1 MAALRY
7 ILLAAAITLTL
18 ALLAHLRLPARA
30 PIPRRTGRRGGLGIA
45 VLTAVYAVAA
55 FWNLGSAHDPQ
66 RFCSFEV
73 GESAVLALERETA
86 IGTVWYYPGLS
97 TGEYTLAYSTDGV
110 TFTPAGTM
118 PQGYADLFKWLQPE
132 MTDAAPATAAYVR
145 ITASA
150 HMELGE
156 LALYDLQGDRIGVRA
171 ITGPA
176 DADALCD
183 EADTV
188 PAASTYYNSTYFDEI
203 YHARTAYEH
212 LRGVYPYEVSHPPLG
227 KEILS
232 LGIVLFGM
240 TPFGWR
246 CMGALF
252 GVAMLPLMWDLLR
265 RMFRDDRVA
274 LCGAALLA
282 CDFMHLTQT
291 RIATIDSF
299 ATLFILLMYLF
310 LYRYFTEG
318 KLRHLAACGITF
330 GIGAATKWT
339 CLYAGA
345 GLGVLWALHWVFSGV
360 RAHRTGDGRRYA
372 RRLLGNIGFCLVF
385 FVLVPGMIYY
395 ASYYPYGAAR
405 GLHGAGMYFT
415 REYAAI
421 VLENQRFMFT
431 YHAGLVATHP
441 YSSRWWQWLLDLRP
455 ILYYLSYGDGT
466 VSTIGAFVNPPAV
479 LGRAAGAAG
488 ARIPRGKARP
498 HGAVSPRR
506 LSGAGAAVGVHLA
519 PDVRISLLR
528 GDALSRARARVRV
541 RPAAPARLSRHR
553 IRLHGSK
560 RRALRAV
567 LSRAHGRDDPA
578 RLRMECAQMAPGLA
592 ILTPGNFRN
601 RGTVYDCDRM

>member
-1 MAALRY
+1 MAALRI
-7 ILLAAAITLTL
+7 ILPAAAIALTL
-18 ALLAHLRLPARA
+18 ALFLQLAWPART
-30 PIPRRTGRRGGLGIA
+30 PIPRRTARRGGIGIA

-55 FWNLGSAHDPQ
+55 FTGLGSARDPQ
-66 RFCSFEV
+66 HFCTLEA
-73 GESAVLALERETA
+73 GESATLALDGVHS
-86 IGTVWYYPGLS
+86 IDTVWYYTGLY
-97 TGEYTLAYSTDGV
+97 TGEYTLAYSDDGI
-110 TFTPAGTM
+110 TYIAAGTM
-118 PQGYADLFKWLQPE
+118 PQGYADLFKWLQPQPA
-132 MTDAAPATAAYVR
+132 DAAPATAAYVR
-145 ITASA
+145 ITAGT
-150 HMELGE
+150 HLELGE
-156 LALYDLQGDRIGVRA
+156 LALLDAQGERIAVRE

-176 DADALCD
+176 SAAALCD
-183 EADTV
+183 EPDTV
-188 PAASTYYNSTYFDEI
+188 PASSTYCNSSYFDEI

-232 LGIVLFGM
+232 LGIALFGM

-282 CDFMHLTQT
+282 FDFMHLTQT

-318 KLRHLAACGITF
+318 KLRHLAACGVTF

-345 GLGVLWALHWVFSGV
+345 GLGVLWALHWVFAGV
-360 RAHRTGDGRRYA
+360 RAHRAGDGRRYA
-372 RRLLGNIGFCLVF
+372 RRLLGNIGFCLVL

-466 VSTIGAFVNPPAV
+466 VSTIGAFVNPLLCWGGLLALPVLAYRAV
-479 LGRAAGAAG
+479 RHDRTVLFLLVGYLAQVLPWVFISRLTFEYHYFAATLFLVLALGYVFDRLRQRGSFGIVYAFTAA
-488 ARIPRGKARP
+488 
-498 HGAVSPRR
+498 
-506 LSGAGAAVGVHLA
+506 SGALFALFYPVLTGVTVSRSYAWNVLKWL
-519 PDVRISLLR
+519 PDW
-528 GDALSRARARVRV
+528 
-541 RPAAPARLSRHR
+541 P
-553 IRLHGSK
+553 
-560 RRALRAV
+560 
-567 LSRAHGRDDPA
+567 
-578 RLRMECAQMAPGLA
+578 
-592 ILTPGNFRN
+592 F
-601 RGTVYDCDRM
+601 

>member
-1 MAALRY
+1 MAALRI
-7 ILLAAAITLTL
+7 ILPAAAIALTL
-18 ALLAHLRLPARA
+18 ALFLQLAWPART
-30 PIPRRTGRRGGLGIA
+30 PIPRRTSRRGGIGIA
-45 VLTAVYAVAA
+45 VLTAVYAIAA
-55 FWNLGSAHDPQ
+55 FTGLGSARDPQ
-66 RFCSFEV
+66 HFCTLEA
-73 GESAVLALERETA
+73 GESATLALDGVHS
-86 IGTVWYYPGLS
+86 IDTVWYYTGLY
-97 TGEYTLAYSTDGV
+97 TGEYTLAYSDDGI
-110 TFTPAGTM
+110 TYTAAGTM
-118 PQGYADLFKWLQPE
+118 PQGYADLFKWLHPQPAD
-132 MTDAAPATAAYVR
+132 TAPATAAYVR
-145 ITASA
+145 VTASA
-150 HMELGE
+150 HLELGE
-156 LALYDLQGDRIGVRA
+156 LALYDPQGKRIAVRE
-171 ITGPA
+171 IMGPA
-176 DADALCD
+176 SAAALCD

-188 PAASTYYNSTYFDEI
+188 PASSTYFNSSYFDEI

-227 KEILS
+227 KELLA
-232 LGIVLFGM
+232 LGIALFGM
-240 TPFGWR
+240 TPLGWR

-274 LCGAALLA
+274 LCGTALLA

-318 KLRHLAACGITF
+318 RLRHLAACGIAF
-330 GIGAATKWT
+330 GVGAATKWT

-345 GLGVLWALHWVFSGV
+345 GLGVLWALHWVFQGV
-360 RAHRTGDGRRYA
+360 QAHRDGDSRRYV
-372 RRLLGNIGFCLVF
+372 RRLVANIGFCLVF

-466 VSTIGAFVNPPAV
+466 VSTIGAFVNPLLCWGGLLALPVLAYRAV
-479 LGRAAGAAG
+479 RHDRTALFILVGYLAQVLPWVFISRLTFEYHYFAATLFLVLALGYVFDRLRQRGSFGIVYVFTAA
-488 ARIPRGKARP
+488 
-498 HGAVSPRR
+498 
-506 LSGAGAAVGVHLA
+506 SGALFALFYPVLTGVTVSRSYAWNVLKWL
-519 PDVRISLLR
+519 PDW
-528 GDALSRARARVRV
+528 
-541 RPAAPARLSRHR
+541 P
-553 IRLHGSK
+553 
-560 RRALRAV
+560 
-567 LSRAHGRDDPA
+567 
-578 RLRMECAQMAPGLA
+578 
-592 ILTPGNFRN
+592 F
-601 RGTVYDCDRM
+601 

>member
-1 MAALRY
+1 MAALRI
-7 ILLAAAITLTL
+7 ILPAAAIALTL
-18 ALLAHLRLPARA
+18 ALFLRLAWPART
-30 PIPRRTGRRGGLGIA
+30 PIPRRTSRRGGIGIA

-55 FWNLGSAHDPQ
+55 FTGLGSARDPQ
-66 RFCSFEV
+66 HFCTLEA
-73 GESAVLALERETA
+73 GESATLALDGVHS
-86 IGTVWYYPGLS
+86 INTVWYYTGLY
-97 TGEYTLAYSTDGV
+97 TGEYTLAYSDDGI
-110 TFTPAGTM
+110 TYTAAGTM
-118 PQGYADLFKWLQPE
+118 PQGYADLFKWLQPQPA
-132 MTDAAPATAAYVR
+132 DAAPATAAYVR
-145 ITASA
+145 VTAGTRL
-150 HMELGE
+150 ELGE
-156 LALYDLQGDRIGVRA
+156 LALLDAQGERIAVREV
-171 ITGPA
+171 TGPA
-176 DADALCD
+176 SAAALCD

-188 PAASTYYNSTYFDEI
+188 PASSTYFNSSYFDEI

-232 LGIVLFGM
+232 LGIAIFGM

-282 CDFMHLTQT
+282 FDFMHLTQT

-318 KLRHLAACGITF
+318 RLRHLAACGIAF
-330 GIGAATKWT
+330 GVGAATKWT

-345 GLGVLWALHWVFSGV
+345 GLGVLWALHWVFQGV
-360 RAHRTGDGRRYA
+360 QAHRDGDGRRYV

-466 VSTIGAFVNPPAV
+466 VSTIGAFVNPLLCWGGLLALPVLAYRAV
-479 LGRAAGAAG
+479 RHDRTALFLLVGYLAQVLPWVFISRLTFEYHYFAATLFLVLALGYVFDRLRQRGSFGIVYAFTAA
-488 ARIPRGKARP
+488 
-498 HGAVSPRR
+498 
-506 LSGAGAAVGVHLA
+506 SGALFALFYPVLTGVTVSRSYAWNVLKWL
-519 PDVRISLLR
+519 PDW
-528 GDALSRARARVRV
+528 
-541 RPAAPARLSRHR
+541 P
-553 IRLHGSK
+553 
-560 RRALRAV
+560 
-567 LSRAHGRDDPA
+567 
-578 RLRMECAQMAPGLA
+578 
-592 ILTPGNFRN
+592 F
-601 RGTVYDCDRM
+601 

>member
-1 MAALRY
+1 MAALRI
-7 ILLAAAITLTL
+7 ILPAAAIALTL
-18 ALLAHLRLPARA
+18 ALFLQLAWPART
-30 PIPRRTGRRGGLGIA
+30 PIPRRTSRRGGIGIA

-55 FWNLGSAHDPQ
+55 FTGLGSARDPQ
-66 RFCSFEV
+66 RFCTLEA
-73 GESAVLALERETA
+73 GESATLALDGVHS
-86 IGTVWYYPGLS
+86 IDTVWYYTGLY
-97 TGEYTLAYSTDGV
+97 TGEYTLAYSDDGI
-110 TFTPAGTM
+110 TYTAAGTM
-118 PQGYADLFKWLQPE
+118 PQGYADLFKWLHPQPAD
-132 MTDAAPATAAYVR
+132 TAPATAAYVR
-145 ITASA
+145 VTASA
-150 HMELGE
+150 HLELGE
-156 LALYDLQGDRIGVRA
+156 LALYDPQGKRIAVRE
-171 ITGPA
+171 IMGPA
-176 DADALCD
+176 SAAALCD

-188 PAASTYYNSTYFDEI
+188 PASSTYFNSSYFDEI

-227 KEILS
+227 KELLA
-232 LGIVLFGM
+232 LGIALFGM
-240 TPFGWR
+240 TPLGWR

-274 LCGAALLA
+274 LCGTALLA

-318 KLRHLAACGITF
+318 RLRHLAACGIAF
-330 GIGAATKWT
+330 GVGAATKWT

-345 GLGVLWALHWVFSGV
+345 GLGVLWALHWVFQGV
-360 RAHRTGDGRRYA
+360 QAHRDGDSRRYV
-372 RRLLGNIGFCLVF
+372 RRLVANIGFCLVF

-466 VSTIGAFVNPPAV
+466 VSTIGAFVNPLLCWGGLLALPV
-479 LGRAAGAAG
+479 LVYHAAKRERTALFILVGYLAQVLPWVFISRLTFEYHYFAATLFL
-488 ARIPRGKARP
+488 
-498 HGAVSPRR
+498 V
-506 LSGAGAAVGVHLA
+506 LA
-519 PDVRISLLR
+519 LGYVFD
-528 GDALSRARARVRV
+528 
-541 RPAAPARLSRHR
+541 
-553 IRLHGSK
+553 
-560 RRALRAV
+560 
-567 LSRAHGRDDPA
+567 
-578 RLRMECAQMAPGLA
+578 RLRQRGSFGIVYVFTAANGALFALFYPV
-592 ILTPGNFRN
+592 LTGVTISRSYAWNVLKWLPDWPF
-601 RGTVYDCDRM
+601 

>member
-1 MAALRY
+1 MAALRI
-7 ILLAAAITLTL
+7 ILPAAAIALTL
-18 ALLAHLRLPARA
+18 ALFLQLAWPART
-30 PIPRRTGRRGGLGIA
+30 PIPRRTSRRGGIGIA

-55 FWNLGSAHDPQ
+55 FTGLGSARDPQ
-66 RFCSFEV
+66 RFCTLEA
-73 GESAVLALERETA
+73 GESATLALDGVHS
-86 IGTVWYYPGLS
+86 IDTVWYYTGLY
-97 TGEYTLAYSTDGV
+97 TGEYTLAYSDDGI
-110 TFTPAGTM
+110 TYTAAGTM
-118 PQGYADLFKWLQPE
+118 PQGYADLFKWLHPQPAD
-132 MTDAAPATAAYVR
+132 TAPATAAYVR
-145 ITASA
+145 VTASA
-150 HMELGE
+150 HLELGE
-156 LALYDLQGDRIGVRA
+156 LALYDPQGKRIAVRE

-176 DADALCD
+176 SAAALCD

-188 PAASTYYNSTYFDEI
+188 PASSTYYNSSYFDEI

-227 KEILS
+227 KVILS
-232 LGIVLFGM
+232 LGIQLFGM

-282 CDFMHLTQT
+282 FDFMHLTQT

-318 KLRHLAACGITF
+318 RLRHLAACGIAF
-330 GIGAATKWT
+330 GVGAATKWT

-360 RAHRTGDGRRYA
+360 QAHRDGDGRRYV
-372 RRLLGNIGFCLVF
+372 RRLVSNIGFCLVF

-441 YSSRWWQWLLDLRP
+441 YASRWWQWLLDLRP

-466 VSTIGAFVNPPAV
+466 VSTIGAFVNPLLCWGGLLALPVLAYRAV
-479 LGRAAGAAG
+479 RHDRTALFLLVGYLAQVLPWVFISRLTFEYHYFAATLFLVLALGYVFDRLRQRGSFGIVYVFTAA
-488 ARIPRGKARP
+488 
-498 HGAVSPRR
+498 
-506 LSGAGAAVGVHLA
+506 SGALFALFYPVLTGVTISRSYAWNVLKWL
-519 PDVRISLLR
+519 PDW
-528 GDALSRARARVRV
+528 
-541 RPAAPARLSRHR
+541 P
-553 IRLHGSK
+553 
-560 RRALRAV
+560 
-567 LSRAHGRDDPA
+567 
-578 RLRMECAQMAPGLA
+578 
-592 ILTPGNFRN
+592 F
-601 RGTVYDCDRM
+601 

>member
-1 MAALRY
+1 MAALR
-7 ILLAAAITLTL
+7 IFLPAAAIALTL
-18 ALLAHLRLPARA
+18 ALFLQLAWPARA
-30 PIPRRTGRRGGLGIA
+30 PIPRRTSRRGGIGIA

-55 FWNLGSAHDPQ
+55 FTGLGSANAPQ
-66 RFCSFEV
+66 HFCTLEA
-73 GESAVLALERETA
+73 GESAVLALDGVHS
-86 IGTVWYYPGLS
+86 IDTVWYYTGLY
-97 TGEYTLAYSTDGV
+97 TGEYTLAYSDDGI
-110 TFTPAGTM
+110 TYTAAGTM
-118 PQGYADLFKWLQPE
+118 PQGYADLFKWLQPQPAD
-132 MTDAAPATAAYVR
+132 TAPATAAYVR
-145 ITASA
+145 VTASA
-150 HMELGE
+150 HLELGE
-156 LALYDLQGDRIGVRA
+156 LALYDPQGERIAVRE

-176 DADALCD
+176 SAAALCD

-188 PAASTYYNSTYFDEI
+188 PASSTYYNSSYFDEI

-227 KEILS
+227 KELLA
-232 LGIVLFGM
+232 LGIRLFGM

-274 LCGAALLA
+274 WCGAALLA
-282 CDFMHLTQT
+282 FDFMHLTQT

-318 KLRHLAACGITF
+318 KLRHLAACGVTF

-345 GLGVLWALHWVFSGV
+345 GLGVLWALHWIFAGV
-360 RAHRTGDGRRYA
+360 QAHRDGDGRRYA

-431 YHAGLVATHP
+431 YHSGLVATHP

-455 ILYYLSYGDGT
+455 ILYYLSYGEGT
-466 VSTIGAFVNPPAV
+466 VSTIGAFVNPLLCWGGLLALPV
-479 LGRAAGAAG
+479 LAYRAWKRDRTALFILVGYLAQVLPWVFISRLTFEYHYFAATLFLVLALGYVFDRLRRRGYLGIVYAFTAAAGVLFALFYPVLTG
-488 ARIPRGKARP
+488 VTIPRDYAWNVLKW
-498 HGAVSPRR
+498 
-506 LSGAGAAVGVHLA
+506 L
-519 PDVRISLLR
+519 PDW
-528 GDALSRARARVRV
+528 
-541 RPAAPARLSRHR
+541 P
-553 IRLHGSK
+553 
-560 RRALRAV
+560 
-567 LSRAHGRDDPA
+567 
-578 RLRMECAQMAPGLA
+578 
-592 ILTPGNFRN
+592 F
-601 RGTVYDCDRM
+601 

>member
-1 MAALRY
+1 MAALRI
-7 ILLAAAITLTL
+7 ILPAAAIALTL
-18 ALLAHLRLPARA
+18 ALFLQLAWPART
-30 PIPRRTGRRGGLGIA
+30 PIPRRTSRRGGIGIA

-55 FWNLGSAHDPQ
+55 FTGLGSARDPQ
-66 RFCSFEV
+66 HFCTLEA
-73 GESAVLALERETA
+73 GESATLALDGVHS
-86 IGTVWYYPGLS
+86 IGTVWYYTGLY
-97 TGEYTLAYSTDGV
+97 TGEYTLAYSDDGI
-110 TFTPAGTM
+110 TYTAAGTM
-118 PQGYADLFKWLQPE
+118 PQGYADLFKWLQPQPAD
-132 MTDAAPATAAYVR
+132 TAPATAAYVR

-150 HMELGE
+150 HLELGE
-156 LALYDLQGDRIGVRA
+156 FALYDPQGERIAVRE

-176 DADALCD
+176 SAAALCD

-188 PAASTYYNSTYFDEI
+188 PASSTYYNSSYFDEI

-227 KEILS
+227 KELLA
-232 LGIVLFGM
+232 LGIRLFGM
-240 TPFGWR
+240 TPLGWR

-274 LCGAALLA
+274 LCGTALLTF
-282 CDFMHLTQT
+282 DFMHLTQT

-299 ATLFILLMYLF
+299 ATLFILLMYLL

-318 KLRHLAACGITF
+318 KLRHLAACGIAF
-330 GIGAATKWT
+330 GVGAATKWT

-345 GLGVLWALHWVFSGV
+345 GLGVLWALHWVLQGV
-360 RAHRTGDGRRYA
+360 QAHRDGDGRRYV

-405 GLHGAGMYFT
+405 GLHGPGMYFT

-441 YSSRWWQWLLDLRP
+441 YASRWWQWLLDLRP

-466 VSTIGAFVNPPAV
+466 VSTIGALVNPLLCWGGLLALPV
-479 LGRAAGAAG
+479 LAYRAWKRDRTALFILVSYLAQVLPWVFISRLTFEYHYFAATLFLVLALG
-488 ARIPRGKARP
+488 YVFDRLRQRGSFGIVYTFTA
-498 HGAVSPRR
+498 A
-506 LSGAGAAVGVHLA
+506 SGALFALFYPVLTGVTVTRSYAWNVLKWL
-519 PDVRISLLR
+519 PDW
-528 GDALSRARARVRV
+528 
-541 RPAAPARLSRHR
+541 P
-553 IRLHGSK
+553 
-560 RRALRAV
+560 
-567 LSRAHGRDDPA
+567 
-578 RLRMECAQMAPGLA
+578 
-592 ILTPGNFRN
+592 F
-601 RGTVYDCDRM
+601 

>member
-1 MAALRY
+1 MNRFEIIQGDITKSDVDAIVNAANCSLLGGGGVDGAIHMAAGTG
-7 ILLAAAITLTL
+7 LLNECRGLNGCCTGEAKITRGY
-18 ALLAHLRLPARA
+18 RLPARHVIHT
-30 PIPRRTGRRGGLGIA
+30 PGPRWRDGQHGEPELLANCYRNSLRLASENDCHTVDFPSISTGVYRFPLDQAAQIA
-45 VLTAVYAVAA
+45 V
-55 FWNLGSAHDPQ
+55 
-66 RFCSFEV
+66 
-73 GESAVLALERETA
+73 RE
-86 IGTVWYYPGLS
+86 
-97 TGEYTLAYSTDGV
+97 
-110 TFTPAGTM
+110 
-118 PQGYADLFKWLQPE
+118 
-132 MTDAAPATAAYVR
+132 
-145 ITASA
+145 
-150 HMELGE
+150 
-156 LALYDLQGDRIGVRA
+156 

-176 DADALCD
+176 SAAALCD

-188 PAASTYYNSTYFDEI
+188 PASSTYFNSSYFDEI

-232 LGIVLFGM
+232 LGIALFGM

-274 LCGAALLA
+274 LCGTALLA
-282 CDFMHLTQT
+282 FDFMHLTQT

-310 LYRYFTEG
+310 LYRYFAEG
-318 KLRHLAACGITF
+318 KLRHLAACGIAF
-330 GIGAATKWT
+330 GVGAATKWT

-345 GLGVLWALHWVFSGV
+345 GLGVLWALHWVFQGV
-360 RAHRTGDGRRYA
+360 QAHRDGDGRRYV
-372 RRLLGNIGFCLVF
+372 RRLISNIGFCLVF

-466 VSTIGAFVNPPAV
+466 VSTIGAFVNPLLCWGGLLALPVLAYRAV
-479 LGRAAGAAG
+479 RHDRTALFLLVGYLAQVLPWVFISRLTFEYHYFAATLFLVLALGYVFDRLRQRGSFGIVYAFTAA
-488 ARIPRGKARP
+488 
-498 HGAVSPRR
+498 
-506 LSGAGAAVGVHLA
+506 SGALFALFYPVLTGVTISRSYAWNVLKWL
-519 PDVRISLLR
+519 PDW
-528 GDALSRARARVRV
+528 
-541 RPAAPARLSRHR
+541 P
-553 IRLHGSK
+553 
-560 RRALRAV
+560 
-567 LSRAHGRDDPA
+567 
-578 RLRMECAQMAPGLA
+578 
-592 ILTPGNFRN
+592 F
-601 RGTVYDCDRM
+601 

>member
-1 MAALRY
+1 MAALRI
-7 ILLAAAITLTL
+7 ILPAAAIALTL
-18 ALLAHLRLPARA
+18 ALFLQLAWPARP
-30 PIPRRTGRRGGLGIA
+30 PIPRRTSRRGGIGIA

-55 FWNLGSAHDPQ
+55 FTGLGSARDPQ
-66 RFCSFEV
+66 RFCTLEA
-73 GESAVLALERETA
+73 GESATLALDGVHS
-86 IGTVWYYPGLS
+86 INTVWYYTGLY
-97 TGEYTLAYSTDGV
+97 TGEYTLAYSDDGI
-110 TFTPAGTM
+110 TYTAAGTM
-118 PQGYADLFKWLQPE
+118 PQGYADLFKWLHPQPAD
-132 MTDAAPATAAYVR
+132 TAPTTAAYVR
-145 ITASA
+145 VTASA
-150 HMELGE
+150 HLELGE
-156 LALYDLQGDRIGVRA
+156 LALLDAQGERIAVRE

-176 DADALCD
+176 SAAALCD

-188 PAASTYYNSTYFDEI
+188 PASSTYFNSSYFDEI

-232 LGIVLFGM
+232 LGIAIFGM

-274 LCGAALLA
+274 LCGTALLA

-318 KLRHLAACGITF
+318 RLRHLAACGVAF
-330 GIGAATKWT
+330 GVGAATKWT

-345 GLGVLWALHWVFSGV
+345 GLGVLWALHWVFQGV
-360 RAHRTGDGRRYA
+360 QAHRDGDGRRYV
-372 RRLLGNIGFCLVF
+372 RRLVSNIGFCLVF

-466 VSTIGAFVNPPAV
+466 VSTIGAFVNPLLCWGGLLALPVLAYRAV
-479 LGRAAGAAG
+479 RHDRTALFILVGYLAQVLPWVFISRLTFEYHYFAATLFLVLALGYVFDRLRQRGYFGIVYAFTAASGALFALFYPVLTG
-488 ARIPRGKARP
+488 VTIPRDYAWNVLKW
-498 HGAVSPRR
+498 
-506 LSGAGAAVGVHLA
+506 L
-519 PDVRISLLR
+519 PDW
-528 GDALSRARARVRV
+528 
-541 RPAAPARLSRHR
+541 P
-553 IRLHGSK
+553 
-560 RRALRAV
+560 
-567 LSRAHGRDDPA
+567 
-578 RLRMECAQMAPGLA
+578 
-592 ILTPGNFRN
+592 F
-601 RGTVYDCDRM
+601 

>member
-1 MAALRY
+1 MAALRI
-7 ILLAAAITLTL
+7 ILPAAAIALTL
-18 ALLAHLRLPARA
+18 ALFLQLAWPARA
-30 PIPRRTGRRGGLGIA
+30 PIPRRTSRRGGIGIA

-55 FWNLGSAHDPQ
+55 FTGLGSARDPQ
-66 RFCSFEV
+66 HFCTLEA
-73 GESAVLALERETA
+73 GESATLALDGVHS
-86 IGTVWYYPGLS
+86 INTVWYYTGLY
-97 TGEYTLAYSTDGV
+97 TGEYTLAYSDDGI
-110 TFTPAGTM
+110 TYTAAGTM
-118 PQGYADLFKWLQPE
+118 PQGYADLFKWLQPQPAD
-132 MTDAAPATAAYVR
+132 TAPATAAYVR
-145 ITASA
+145 VTAST
-150 HMELGE
+150 HLELGE
-156 LALYDLQGDRIGVRA
+156 LTLLDAQGERIAVRE

-176 DADALCD
+176 SAAALCD

-188 PAASTYYNSTYFDEI
+188 PASSTYYNSSYFDEI

-227 KEILS
+227 KVILS
-232 LGIVLFGM
+232 HGIRLFGM

-274 LCGAALLA
+274 LCGTALLA

-318 KLRHLAACGITF
+318 KLRHLAACGVTF

-360 RAHRTGDGRRYA
+360 RAHRAGDGRRYA

-466 VSTIGAFVNPPAV
+466 VSTIGAFVNPLLCWGGLLALPV
-479 LGRAAGAAG
+479 LAYRAWKRDRTALFILVGYLAQVLPWVFISRLTFEYHYFAATLFLVLALG
-488 ARIPRGKARP
+488 YVFDRLRQRGSFGIVYAFT
-498 HGAVSPRR
+498 AA
-506 LSGAGAAVGVHLA
+506 SGALFALFYPVLTGVTVSRSYAWNVLKWL
-519 PDVRISLLR
+519 PDW
-528 GDALSRARARVRV
+528 
-541 RPAAPARLSRHR
+541 P
-553 IRLHGSK
+553 
-560 RRALRAV
+560 
-567 LSRAHGRDDPA
+567 
-578 RLRMECAQMAPGLA
+578 
-592 ILTPGNFRN
+592 F
-601 RGTVYDCDRM
+601 

>member
-1 MAALRY
+1 MAALRI
-7 ILLAAAITLTL
+7 ILPAAAIALTL
-18 ALLAHLRLPARA
+18 ALFLQLAWPARGA
-30 PIPRRTGRRGGLGIA
+30 IARRTARRGGIGIA
-45 VLTAVYAVAA
+45 VLTAVYAVVA
-55 FWNLGSAHDPQ
+55 FTGLGSANAPQ
-66 RFCSFEV
+66 RFCTLEA
-73 GESAVLALERETA
+73 GESATLALDGVHS
-86 IGTVWYYPGLS
+86 IDTVWYYTGLY
-97 TGEYTLAYSTDGV
+97 TGEYTLAYSDDGI
-110 TFTPAGTM
+110 TYTAAGTM
-118 PQGYADLFKWLQPE
+118 PQGYADLFKWLQPQPAD
-132 MTDAAPATAAYVR
+132 TAPATAAYVR
-145 ITASA
+145 VTANA
-150 HMELGE
+150 HLELGE
-156 LALYDLQGDRIGVRA
+156 FALYDAQGERIAVRE

-176 DADALCD
+176 TAAALCD

-188 PAASTYYNSTYFDEI
+188 PASSTYYNSSYFDEI

-227 KEILS
+227 KMILS
-232 LGIVLFGM
+232 LGIRLFGM
-240 TPFGWR
+240 TPLGWR

-282 CDFMHLTQT
+282 FDFMHLTQT

-310 LYRYFTEG
+310 LYRYFTQG
-318 KLRHLAACGITF
+318 RLRHLAACGVTF

-345 GLGVLWALHWVFSGV
+345 GLGVLWALHWVFQGV
-360 RAHRTGDGRRYA
+360 QAHRDGDGRRYV

-405 GLHGAGMYFT
+405 GLHGPGMYFT

-441 YSSRWWQWLLDLRP
+441 YASRWWQWLLDLRP

-466 VSTIGAFVNPPAV
+466 VSTIGAFVNPLLCWGGLLALPVLAYRAV
-479 LGRAAGAAG
+479 KGERTALFILVGYLAQVLPWVFISRLTFEYHYFAATLFLVLALGYVFDRLRQRGYFGIVYAFTAA
-488 ARIPRGKARP
+488 
-498 HGAVSPRR
+498 
-506 LSGAGAAVGVHLA
+506 SGALLALFYPVLTGVTVTRSYAWNVLKWL
-519 PDVRISLLR
+519 PDW
-528 GDALSRARARVRV
+528 
-541 RPAAPARLSRHR
+541 P
-553 IRLHGSK
+553 
-560 RRALRAV
+560 
-567 LSRAHGRDDPA
+567 
-578 RLRMECAQMAPGLA
+578 
-592 ILTPGNFRN
+592 F
-601 RGTVYDCDRM
+601 

>member
-1 MAALRY
+1 MAALRI
-7 ILLAAAITLTL
+7 ILPAAAIALTL
-18 ALLAHLRLPARA
+18 ALFLQLAWPART
-30 PIPRRTGRRGGLGIA
+30 PIPRRTSRRGGIGIA

-55 FWNLGSAHDPQ
+55 FTGLGSARDPQ
-66 RFCSFEV
+66 RFCTLEA
-73 GESAVLALERETA
+73 GESATLALDGVHS
-86 IGTVWYYPGLS
+86 IDTVWYYTGLY
-97 TGEYTLAYSTDGV
+97 TGEYTLAYSDDGI
-110 TFTPAGTM
+110 TYTPAGTM
-118 PQGYADLFKWLQPE
+118 PQGYADLFKWLQPQLAD
-132 MTDAAPATAAYVR
+132 TAPATAAYVR
-145 ITASA
+145 VTAGT
-150 HMELGE
+150 HLELGE
-156 LALYDLQGDRIGVRA
+156 FALLDAQGERIAVRE

-176 DADALCD
+176 SAAALCD

-188 PAASTYYNSTYFDEI
+188 PASSTYCNSSYFDEI

-227 KEILS
+227 KVILS
-232 LGIVLFGM
+232 LGIALFGM

-282 CDFMHLTQT
+282 FDFMHLTQT

-318 KLRHLAACGITF
+318 RLRHLAACGVTF

-345 GLGVLWALHWVFSGV
+345 GLGVLWALHWVFQGV
-360 RAHRTGDGRRYA
+360 QAHRDGDGRRYV
-372 RRLLGNIGFCLVF
+372 RRLISNIGFCLVF

-466 VSTIGAFVNPPAV
+466 VSTIGAFVNPLLCWGGLLALPVLVYHAV
-479 LGRAAGAAG
+479 RRDRTALFILVGYLAQVLPWVFISRLTFEYHYFAATLFLVLALGYVFDRLRQRGYFGIVYAFTAA
-488 ARIPRGKARP
+488 
-498 HGAVSPRR
+498 
-506 LSGAGAAVGVHLA
+506 SGALFALFYPVLTGVTVSRSYAWNVLKWL
-519 PDVRISLLR
+519 PDW
-528 GDALSRARARVRV
+528 
-541 RPAAPARLSRHR
+541 P
-553 IRLHGSK
+553 
-560 RRALRAV
+560 
-567 LSRAHGRDDPA
+567 
-578 RLRMECAQMAPGLA
+578 
-592 ILTPGNFRN
+592 F
-601 RGTVYDCDRM
+601 

>member
-1 MAALRY
+1 MAALRI
-7 ILLAAAITLTL
+7 ILPAAAIALTL
-18 ALLAHLRLPARA
+18 ALFLRLAWPART
-30 PIPRRTGRRGGLGIA
+30 PIPRRTSRRGGIGIA

-55 FWNLGSAHDPQ
+55 FTGLGSARDPQ
-66 RFCSFEV
+66 HFCTLEA
-73 GESAVLALERETA
+73 GESATLALDGVHS
-86 IGTVWYYPGLS
+86 INTVWYYTGLY
-97 TGEYTLAYSTDGV
+97 TGEYTLAYSDDGI
-110 TFTPAGTM
+110 TYTAAGTM
-118 PQGYADLFKWLQPE
+118 PQGYADLFKWLQPQPA
-132 MTDAAPATAAYVR
+132 DAAPATAAYVR
-145 ITASA
+145 VTAGTRL
-150 HMELGE
+150 ELGE
-156 LALYDLQGDRIGVRA
+156 LAPLDAQGERIAVREV
-171 ITGPA
+171 TGPA
-176 DADALCD
+176 SAAALCD

-188 PAASTYYNSTYFDEI
+188 PASSTYFNSSYFDEI

-232 LGIVLFGM
+232 LGIAIFGM

-274 LCGAALLA
+274 LCGTALLA

-318 KLRHLAACGITF
+318 KLRHLAACGIAF
-330 GIGAATKWT
+330 GVGAATKWT

-345 GLGVLWALHWVFSGV
+345 GLGVLWALHWVFQGV
-360 RAHRTGDGRRYA
+360 QAHRDGDGRRYV
-372 RRLLGNIGFCLVF
+372 RRLVSNIGFCLVF

-441 YSSRWWQWLLDLRP
+441 YASRWWQWLLDLRP

-466 VSTIGAFVNPPAV
+466 VSTIGAFVNPLLCWGGLLALPVLAYRAV
-479 LGRAAGAAG
+479 RHDRTALFLLVGYLAQVLPWVFISRLTFEYHYFAATLFLVLALGYVFDRLRQRGYFGIVYVFTAA
-488 ARIPRGKARP
+488 
-498 HGAVSPRR
+498 
-506 LSGAGAAVGVHLA
+506 SGALFALFYPVLTGVTVSRSYAWNVLKWL
-519 PDVRISLLR
+519 PDW
-528 GDALSRARARVRV
+528 
-541 RPAAPARLSRHR
+541 P
-553 IRLHGSK
+553 
-560 RRALRAV
+560 
-567 LSRAHGRDDPA
+567 
-578 RLRMECAQMAPGLA
+578 
-592 ILTPGNFRN
+592 F
-601 RGTVYDCDRM
+601 

>member
-1 MAALRY
+1 MAALQI
-7 ILLAAAITLTL
+7 ILPAAAIALTL
-18 ALLAHLRLPARA
+18 ALFLQLAWPART
-30 PIPRRTGRRGGLGIA
+30 PIPRRTSRRGGIGIA

-55 FWNLGSAHDPQ
+55 FTGLGSARDPQ
-66 RFCSFEV
+66 RFCTLEA
-73 GESAVLALERETA
+73 GESATLALDGVHS
-86 IGTVWYYPGLS
+86 IDTVWYYTGLY
-97 TGEYTLAYSTDGV
+97 TGEYTLAYSDDGI
-110 TFTPAGTM
+110 TYTAAGTM
-118 PQGYADLFKWLQPE
+118 PQGYADLFKWLQPQPA
-132 MTDAAPATAAYVR
+132 DAAPATASYVR
-145 ITASA
+145 ITANA
-150 HMELGE
+150 HLELGE
-156 LALYDLQGDRIGVRA
+156 FALYDAQGERIAVRE

-176 DADALCD
+176 TAAALCD

-188 PAASTYYNSTYFDEI
+188 PTSSTYYNSSYFDEI

-227 KEILS
+227 KELLS
-232 LGIVLFGM
+232 LGIRLFGM

-274 LCGAALLA
+274 LCGATLLA

-318 KLRHLAACGITF
+318 KLRHLAACGVTF

-345 GLGVLWALHWVFSGV
+345 GLGVLWVLHWVFQGV
-360 RAHRTGDGRRYA
+360 QAHRAGDGRRYV

-431 YHAGLVATHP
+431 YHSGLVATHP

-466 VSTIGAFVNPPAV
+466 VSTIGAFVNPLLCWGGLLALPV
-479 LGRAAGAAG
+479 LAYRAAKRDRTALFLLVGYLAQVLPWVFISRLTFEYHYFAATLFLVLALG
-488 ARIPRGKARP
+488 YVFDRLRQRGSFGIVYAFT
-498 HGAVSPRR
+498 AA
-506 LSGAGAAVGVHLA
+506 SGALFALFYPVLTGVTISRSYAWNVLKWL
-519 PDVRISLLR
+519 PDW
-528 GDALSRARARVRV
+528 
-541 RPAAPARLSRHR
+541 P
-553 IRLHGSK
+553 
-560 RRALRAV
+560 
-567 LSRAHGRDDPA
+567 
-578 RLRMECAQMAPGLA
+578 
-592 ILTPGNFRN
+592 F
-601 RGTVYDCDRM
+601 

>member
-1 MAALRY
+1 MAALRI
-7 ILLAAAITLTL
+7 ILPAAAIALTL
-18 ALLAHLRLPARA
+18 ALFLQLAWPARA
-30 PIPRRTGRRGGLGIA
+30 PIPRRTSRRGGIGIA

-55 FWNLGSAHDPQ
+55 FTGLGSANAPQ
-66 RFCSFEV
+66 HFCTLEA
-73 GESAVLALERETA
+73 GESATLALDGA
-86 IGTVWYYPGLS
+86 HGIDTVWYYTGLY
-97 TGEYTLAYSTDGV
+97 TGEYTLAYSDDGI
-110 TFTPAGTM
+110 TYTAAGTM
-118 PQGYADLFKWLQPE
+118 PQGYADLFKWLQPQPA
-132 MTDAAPATAAYVR
+132 DSAPATAAYVR
-145 ITASA
+145 VTASA
-150 HMELGE
+150 HLELGE
-156 LALYDLQGDRIGVRA
+156 LALLDAQGERIAVRE

-176 DADALCD
+176 TAAALCD

-188 PAASTYYNSTYFDEI
+188 PTSSTYYNSSYFDEI

-227 KEILS
+227 KELLS
-232 LGIVLFGM
+232 LGIRLFGM

-274 LCGAALLA
+274 LCGATLLA

-318 KLRHLAACGITF
+318 KLRHLAACGVTF

-345 GLGVLWALHWVFSGV
+345 GLGVLWVLHWVFQGV
-360 RAHRTGDGRRYA
+360 QAHRAGDGRRYV

-441 YSSRWWQWLLDLRP
+441 YASRWWQWLLDLRP

-466 VSTIGAFVNPPAV
+466 VSTIGAFVNPLLCWGGLLALPVLAYRAV
-479 LGRAAGAAG
+479 RHDRTALFLLVGYLAQVLPWVFISRLTFEYHYFAATLFLVLALGYVFDRLRQRGSFGIVYAFTAA
-488 ARIPRGKARP
+488 
-498 HGAVSPRR
+498 
-506 LSGAGAAVGVHLA
+506 SGALFALFYPVLTGVTVTRSYTWNVLKWL
-519 PDVRISLLR
+519 PDW
-528 GDALSRARARVRV
+528 
-541 RPAAPARLSRHR
+541 P
-553 IRLHGSK
+553 
-560 RRALRAV
+560 
-567 LSRAHGRDDPA
+567 
-578 RLRMECAQMAPGLA
+578 
-592 ILTPGNFRN
+592 F
-601 RGTVYDCDRM
+601 

>member
-1 MAALRY
+1 MAALRI
-7 ILLAAAITLTL
+7 ILPAAAIALTL
-18 ALLAHLRLPARA
+18 ALFLQLAWPARA
-30 PIPRRTGRRGGLGIA
+30 PIPRRTSRRGGIGIA

-55 FWNLGSAHDPQ
+55 FTGLGSARDPQ
-66 RFCSFEV
+66 HFCTLEA
-73 GESAVLALERETA
+73 GESATLALDGVHS
-86 IGTVWYYPGLS
+86 INTVWYYTGLY
-97 TGEYTLAYSTDGV
+97 TGEYTLAYSDDGI
-110 TFTPAGTM
+110 TYTAAGTM
-118 PQGYADLFKWLQPE
+118 PQGYADLFKWLQPQPAD
-132 MTDAAPATAAYVR
+132 TAPATAAYVR
-145 ITASA
+145 VTAST
-150 HMELGE
+150 HLELGE
-156 LALYDLQGDRIGVRA
+156 LTLLDAQGERIAVRE

-176 DADALCD
+176 SAAALCD

-188 PAASTYYNSTYFDEI
+188 PASSTYYNSSYFDEI

-227 KEILS
+227 KVILS
-232 LGIVLFGM
+232 HGIRLFGM

-274 LCGAALLA
+274 LCGTALLA

-318 KLRHLAACGITF
+318 KLRHLAACGVTF

-345 GLGVLWALHWVFSGV
+345 GLGVLWALHWVFQGV
-360 RAHRTGDGRRYA
+360 QAHRDGDGRRYL

-431 YHAGLVATHP
+431 YHSGLVATHP

-466 VSTIGAFVNPPAV
+466 VSTIGAFVNPLLCWGGLLALPV
-479 LGRAAGAAG
+479 LAYRAWKRDRTALFILVGYLAQVLPWVFISRLTFEYHYFAATLFLVLALG
-488 ARIPRGKARP
+488 YVFDRLRQRGSFGIVYAFT
-498 HGAVSPRR
+498 AA
-506 LSGAGAAVGVHLA
+506 SGALFALFYPVLTGVTVSRSYAWNVLKWL
-519 PDVRISLLR
+519 PDW
-528 GDALSRARARVRV
+528 
-541 RPAAPARLSRHR
+541 P
-553 IRLHGSK
+553 
-560 RRALRAV
+560 
-567 LSRAHGRDDPA
+567 
-578 RLRMECAQMAPGLA
+578 
-592 ILTPGNFRN
+592 F
-601 RGTVYDCDRM
+601 

>member
-1 MAALRY
+1 MAALRI
-7 ILLAAAITLTL
+7 ILPAAAIALTL
-18 ALLAHLRLPARA
+18 ALFLQLAWPART
-30 PIPRRTGRRGGLGIA
+30 PIPRRTSRRGGIGIA

-55 FWNLGSAHDPQ
+55 FTGLGSARDPQ
-66 RFCSFEV
+66 HFCTLEA
-73 GESAVLALERETA
+73 GESVTLALDGVHS
-86 IGTVWYYPGLS
+86 IDTVWYYTGLY
-97 TGEYTLAYSTDGV
+97 TGEYTLAYSDDGI
-110 TFTPAGTM
+110 TYTAAGTM
-118 PQGYADLFKWLQPE
+118 PQGYADLFKWLQPQPAD
-132 MTDAAPATAAYVR
+132 TAPASAAYVR
-145 ITASA
+145 VTAGTRL
-150 HMELGE
+150 ELGE
-156 LALYDLQGDRIGVRA
+156 LALLDAQGERIAVRE

-176 DADALCD
+176 SAAALCD

-188 PAASTYYNSTYFDEI
+188 PAASTYYNSSYFDEI

-232 LGIVLFGM
+232 LGIALFGM

-318 KLRHLAACGITF
+318 KLRHLAACGVTF

-360 RAHRTGDGRRYA
+360 QAHRDGDGRRYA
-372 RRLLGNIGFCLVF
+372 RRLISNIGFCLVF

-466 VSTIGAFVNPPAV
+466 VSTIGAFVNPLLCWGGLLALPV
-479 LGRAAGAAG
+479 LVYHAAKRERTALFILVGYLAQVLPWVFISRLTFEYHYFAATLFLVLALG
-488 ARIPRGKARP
+488 YVFDRLRQRGYFGIVYAFI
-498 HGAVSPRR
+498 AA
-506 LSGAGAAVGVHLA
+506 SGALFALFYPVLTGVTVSRSYAWNVLKWL
-519 PDVRISLLR
+519 PDW
-528 GDALSRARARVRV
+528 
-541 RPAAPARLSRHR
+541 P
-553 IRLHGSK
+553 
-560 RRALRAV
+560 
-567 LSRAHGRDDPA
+567 
-578 RLRMECAQMAPGLA
+578 
-592 ILTPGNFRN
+592 F
-601 RGTVYDCDRM
+601 

>member
-1 MAALRY
+1 MAALRI
-7 ILLAAAITLTL
+7 ILPAAAIALTL
-18 ALLAHLRLPARA
+18 ALFLQLAWPARA
-30 PIPRRTGRRGGLGIA
+30 PIPRRTSRRGGIGIA

-55 FWNLGSAHDPQ
+55 FTGLGSANAPQ
-66 RFCSFEV
+66 HFCTLEA
-73 GESAVLALERETA
+73 GESAVLALDGA
-86 IGTVWYYPGLS
+86 HGIDTVWYYTGLY
-97 TGEYTLAYSTDGV
+97 TGEYTLAYSDDGI
-110 TFTPAGTM
+110 TYTAAGTM
-118 PQGYADLFKWLQPE
+118 PQGYADLFKWLQPQPAD
-132 MTDAAPATAAYVR
+132 TAPASAAYVR
-145 ITASA
+145 VTASA
-150 HMELGE
+150 HLELGE
-156 LALYDLQGDRIGVRA
+156 LALLDAQGERIAVRE

-176 DADALCD
+176 SAAAICD

-188 PAASTYYNSTYFDEI
+188 PASSTYFNSSYFDEI

-232 LGIVLFGM
+232 LGIAIFGM

-318 KLRHLAACGITF
+318 KLRHLAACGVTF

-345 GLGVLWALHWVFSGV
+345 GLGVLWVLHWVLQGV
-360 RAHRTGDGRRYA
+360 QAHRDGDGRRYV
-372 RRLLGNIGFCLVF
+372 RRLISNIGFCLVF

-441 YSSRWWQWLLDLRP
+441 YASRWWQWLLDLRP

-466 VSTIGAFVNPPAV
+466 VSTIGAFVNPLLCWGGLLALPV
-479 LGRAAGAAG
+479 LAYRAWKRDRTALFVLVGYLAQVLPWVFISRLTFEYHYFAATLFLVLALG
-488 ARIPRGKARP
+488 YVFDRLRQRGSFGIVYAFT
-498 HGAVSPRR
+498 AA
-506 LSGAGAAVGVHLA
+506 SGALFALFYPVLTGVTISRSYAWNVLKWL
-519 PDVRISLLR
+519 PDW
-528 GDALSRARARVRV
+528 
-541 RPAAPARLSRHR
+541 P
-553 IRLHGSK
+553 
-560 RRALRAV
+560 
-567 LSRAHGRDDPA
+567 
-578 RLRMECAQMAPGLA
+578 
-592 ILTPGNFRN
+592 F
-601 RGTVYDCDRM
+601 

>member
-1 MAALRY
+1 
-7 ILLAAAITLTL
+7 
-18 ALLAHLRLPARA
+18 
-30 PIPRRTGRRGGLGIA
+30 
-45 VLTAVYAVAA
+45 
-55 FWNLGSAHDPQ
+55 
-66 RFCSFEV
+66 
-73 GESAVLALERETA
+73 
-86 IGTVWYYPGLS
+86 
-97 TGEYTLAYSTDGV
+97 
-110 TFTPAGTM
+110 M
-118 PQGYADLFKWLQPE
+118 PQGYADLFKWLQPQLAD
-132 MTDAAPATAAYVR
+132 TAPATAAYVR
-145 ITASA
+145 VTAGT
-150 HMELGE
+150 HLELGE
-156 LALYDLQGDRIGVRA
+156 FALLDAQGERIAVRE

-176 DADALCD
+176 SAAALCD

-188 PAASTYYNSTYFDEI
+188 PASSTYCNSSYFDEI

-227 KEILS
+227 KVILS
-232 LGIVLFGM
+232 LGIALFGM

-282 CDFMHLTQT
+282 FDFMHLTQT

-318 KLRHLAACGITF
+318 RLRHLAACGVTF

-345 GLGVLWALHWVFSGV
+345 GLGVLWALHWVFQGV
-360 RAHRTGDGRRYA
+360 QAHRDSDGRRYV
-372 RRLLGNIGFCLVF
+372 RRLISNIGFCLVF

-466 VSTIGAFVNPPAV
+466 VSTIGAFVNPLLCWGGLLALPV
-479 LGRAAGAAG
+479 LAY
-488 ARIPRGKARP
+488 
-498 HGAVSPRR
+498 
-506 LSGAGAAVGVHLA
+506 
-519 PDVRISLLR
+519 
-528 GDALSRARARVRV
+528 
-541 RPAAPARLSRHR
+541 
-553 IRLHGSK
+553 
-560 RRALRAV
+560 RAV
-567 LSRAHGRDDPA
+567 RHDRTALFILVGYLAQVLPWVFISRLTFEYHYFAATLFLVLALGYVFD
-578 RLRMECAQMAPGLA
+578 RLRRRGYLGIVYAFTAANGVLFALFYPV
-592 ILTPGNFRN
+592 LTGV
-601 RGTVYDCDRM
+601 TVSRSYAWNVLKWLPDWPF

>member
-1 MAALRY
+1 MAALRI
-7 ILLAAAITLTL
+7 ILPAAAIALTL
-18 ALLAHLRLPARA
+18 ALFLQLAWPART
-30 PIPRRTGRRGGLGIA
+30 PIPQRTSRRGGIGIA

-55 FWNLGSAHDPQ
+55 FTGLGSERDPQ
-66 RFCSFEV
+66 RFCTLEA
-73 GESAVLALERETA
+73 GESATLALDGVHS
-86 IGTVWYYPGLS
+86 IDTVWYYTGLY
-97 TGEYTLAYSTDGV
+97 TGEYTLAYSDDGI
-110 TFTPAGTM
+110 TYTAAGTM
-118 PQGYADLFKWLQPE
+118 PQGYADLFKWLHPQPAD
-132 MTDAAPATAAYVR
+132 TAPATAAYVR
-145 ITASA
+145 VTASA
-150 HMELGE
+150 HLELGE
-156 LALYDLQGDRIGVRA
+156 LALYDPQGKRIAVRE
-171 ITGPA
+171 IMGPA
-176 DADALCD
+176 SAAALCD

-188 PAASTYYNSTYFDEI
+188 PASSTYFNSSYFDEI

-227 KEILS
+227 KELLA
-232 LGIVLFGM
+232 LGIALFGM
-240 TPFGWR
+240 TPLGWR

-274 LCGAALLA
+274 LCGTALLA

-318 KLRHLAACGITF
+318 RLRHLAACGVAF
-330 GIGAATKWT
+330 GVGAATKWT

-345 GLGVLWALHWVFSGV
+345 GLGVLWALHWVFQGV
-360 RAHRTGDGRRYA
+360 QAHRDGDSRRYV
-372 RRLLGNIGFCLVF
+372 RRLVANIGFCLVF

-466 VSTIGAFVNPPAV
+466 VSTIGAFVNPLLCWGGLLALPVLAYRAV
-479 LGRAAGAAG
+479 RHDRTALFLLVGYLAQVLPWVFISRLTFEYHYFAATLFLVLALGYVFDRLRQRGYFGIVYAFTAA
-488 ARIPRGKARP
+488 
-498 HGAVSPRR
+498 
-506 LSGAGAAVGVHLA
+506 SGALFALFYPVLTGVTVSRSYAWNVLKWL
-519 PDVRISLLR
+519 PDW
-528 GDALSRARARVRV
+528 
-541 RPAAPARLSRHR
+541 P
-553 IRLHGSK
+553 
-560 RRALRAV
+560 
-567 LSRAHGRDDPA
+567 
-578 RLRMECAQMAPGLA
+578 
-592 ILTPGNFRN
+592 F
-601 RGTVYDCDRM
+601 

>member
-1 MAALRY
+1 MAALRI
-7 ILLAAAITLTL
+7 ILPAAAIALTL
-18 ALLAHLRLPARA
+18 ALFLRLAWPART
-30 PIPRRTGRRGGLGIA
+30 PIPRRTSRRGGIGIA

-55 FWNLGSAHDPQ
+55 FTGLGSARDPQ
-66 RFCSFEV
+66 RFCTLEA
-73 GESAVLALERETA
+73 GESATLALDGVHS
-86 IGTVWYYPGLS
+86 IGTVWYYTGLY
-97 TGEYTLAYSTDGV
+97 TGEYTLTYSDDGI
-110 TFTPAGTM
+110 TYTAAGTM
-118 PQGYADLFKWLQPE
+118 PQGYADLFKWLQPQPA
-132 MTDAAPATAAYVR
+132 DAAPASAAYVR
-145 ITASA
+145 VTAGT
-150 HMELGE
+150 HLELGE
-156 LALYDLQGDRIGVRA
+156 LALLDAQGERIAVRE

-176 DADALCD
+176 SAAALCD

-188 PAASTYYNSTYFDEI
+188 PASSTYYNSSYFDEI

-227 KEILS
+227 KVILS
-232 LGIVLFGM
+232 LGIRLFGM
-240 TPFGWR
+240 TPLGWR

-274 LCGAALLA
+274 LCGTALLA

-318 KLRHLAACGITF
+318 RLRHLAACGVAF
-330 GIGAATKWT
+330 GVGAATKWT

-345 GLGVLWALHWVFSGV
+345 GLGVLWALHWVFQGV
-360 RAHRTGDGRRYA
+360 QAHRDGDGRRYV
-372 RRLLGNIGFCLVF
+372 RRLILNIGFCLVF

-466 VSTIGAFVNPPAV
+466 VSTIGAFVNPLLCWGGLLALPVLAYRAV
-479 LGRAAGAAG
+479 RHDRTALFLLVGYLAQVLPWVFISRLTFEYHYFAATLFLVLALGYVFDRLRQRGYFGIVYAFTAA
-488 ARIPRGKARP
+488 
-498 HGAVSPRR
+498 
-506 LSGAGAAVGVHLA
+506 SGALFALFYPVLTGVTVSRSYAWNVLKWL
-519 PDVRISLLR
+519 PDW
-528 GDALSRARARVRV
+528 
-541 RPAAPARLSRHR
+541 P
-553 IRLHGSK
+553 
-560 RRALRAV
+560 
-567 LSRAHGRDDPA
+567 
-578 RLRMECAQMAPGLA
+578 
-592 ILTPGNFRN
+592 F
-601 RGTVYDCDRM
+601 

>member
-1 MAALRY
+1 MAALRI
-7 ILLAAAITLTL
+7 ILPAAAIALTL
-18 ALLAHLRLPARA
+18 ALFLRLAWPART
-30 PIPRRTGRRGGLGIA
+30 PIPRRTSRRGGIGIA

-55 FWNLGSAHDPQ
+55 FTGLGSARDPQ
-66 RFCSFEV
+66 HFCTLEA
-73 GESAVLALERETA
+73 GESATLALDGVHS
-86 IGTVWYYPGLS
+86 INTVWYYTGLY
-97 TGEYTLAYSTDGV
+97 TGEYTLAYSDDGI
-110 TFTPAGTM
+110 TYTAAGTM
-118 PQGYADLFKWLQPE
+118 PQGYADLFKWLQPQPA
-132 MTDAAPATAAYVR
+132 DAAPATAAYVR
-145 ITASA
+145 VTAGTRL
-150 HMELGE
+150 ELGE
-156 LALYDLQGDRIGVRA
+156 LALLDAQGERIAVREV
-171 ITGPA
+171 TGPA
-176 DADALCD
+176 SAAALCD

-188 PAASTYYNSTYFDEI
+188 PASSTYFNSSYFDEI

-232 LGIVLFGM
+232 LGIAIFGM

-274 LCGAALLA
+274 LCGTALLA

-318 KLRHLAACGITF
+318 KLRHLAASGIAF
-330 GIGAATKWT
+330 GVGAATKWT

-345 GLGVLWALHWVFSGV
+345 GLGVLWALHWVFQGV
-360 RAHRTGDGRRYA
+360 QAHRDGDGRRYV
-372 RRLLGNIGFCLVF
+372 RRLVSNIGFCLVF

-441 YSSRWWQWLLDLRP
+441 YASRWWQWLLDLRP

-466 VSTIGAFVNPPAV
+466 VSTIGAFVNPLLCWGGLLALPVLAYRAV
-479 LGRAAGAAG
+479 RHDRTALFLLVGYLAQVLPWVFISRLTFEYHYFAATLFLVLALGYVFDRLRQRGYFGIVYVFTAA
-488 ARIPRGKARP
+488 
-498 HGAVSPRR
+498 
-506 LSGAGAAVGVHLA
+506 SGALFALFYPVLTGVTVSRSYAWNVLKWL
-519 PDVRISLLR
+519 PDW
-528 GDALSRARARVRV
+528 
-541 RPAAPARLSRHR
+541 P
-553 IRLHGSK
+553 
-560 RRALRAV
+560 
-567 LSRAHGRDDPA
+567 
-578 RLRMECAQMAPGLA
+578 
-592 ILTPGNFRN
+592 F
-601 RGTVYDCDRM
+601 

>member
-1 MAALRY
+1 MATLRI
-7 ILLAAAITLTL
+7 ILPAAAIALTL
-18 ALLAHLRLPARA
+18 ALFLQLAWPART
-30 PIPRRTGRRGGLGIA
+30 PIPRRTSRRSGIGIA

-55 FWNLGSAHDPQ
+55 FTGLGSARDPQ
-66 RFCSFEV
+66 RFCTLET
-73 GESAVLALERETA
+73 GESATLALDGVHS
-86 IGTVWYYPGLS
+86 IDTVWYYTGLY
-97 TGEYTLAYSTDGV
+97 TGEYTLAYSDDGI
-110 TFTPAGTM
+110 TYTAAGTM
-118 PQGYADLFKWLQPE
+118 PQGYADLFKWLQPQPA
-132 MTDAAPATAAYVR
+132 DAAPASAAYVR

-150 HMELGE
+150 HLELGE
-156 LALYDLQGDRIGVRA
+156 FALYDPQGERIAVRE

-176 DADALCD
+176 TAGALCD

-188 PAASTYYNSTYFDEI
+188 PASSTYFNSSYFDEI

-232 LGIVLFGM
+232 LGIALFGI

-274 LCGAALLA
+274 LCGTALLA
-282 CDFMHLTQT
+282 FDFMHLTQT

-318 KLRHLAACGITF
+318 KLRHLAACGVTF

-345 GLGVLWALHWVFSGV
+345 GLGVLWVLHWVFSGV
-360 RAHRTGDGRRYA
+360 QAHRDGDGRRYV

-441 YSSRWWQWLLDLRP
+441 YASRWWQWLLDLRP

-466 VSTIGAFVNPPAV
+466 VSTIGAFVNPLLCWGGLLALPMLVYHAAKRERTALFLLVGYLAQV
-479 LGRAAGAAG
+479 LPWVFISRLTFEYHYFAATLFLVLALGYVFDRLRQRGSFGIVYVFTAA
-488 ARIPRGKARP
+488 
-498 HGAVSPRR
+498 
-506 LSGAGAAVGVHLA
+506 SGALFALFYPVLTGVTISRSYAWNVLKWL
-519 PDVRISLLR
+519 PDW
-528 GDALSRARARVRV
+528 
-541 RPAAPARLSRHR
+541 P
-553 IRLHGSK
+553 
-560 RRALRAV
+560 
-567 LSRAHGRDDPA
+567 
-578 RLRMECAQMAPGLA
+578 
-592 ILTPGNFRN
+592 F
-601 RGTVYDCDRM
+601 

>member
-1 MAALRY
+1 MAALRI
-7 ILLAAAITLTL
+7 ILPAAAIALTL
-18 ALLAHLRLPARA
+18 ALFLQLAWPARGA
-30 PIPRRTGRRGGLGIA
+30 IARRTARRGGIGIA
-45 VLTAVYAVAA
+45 VLTAVYAVVA
-55 FWNLGSAHDPQ
+55 FTGLGSVRDPQ
-66 RFCSFEV
+66 HFCTLEA
-73 GESAVLALERETA
+73 GESATLALDGVHS
-86 IGTVWYYPGLS
+86 IDTVWYYTGLY
-97 TGEYTLAYSTDGV
+97 TGEYTLAYSDDGI
-110 TFTPAGTM
+110 TYTAAGTM
-118 PQGYADLFKWLQPE
+118 PQGYADLFKWLQPQPA
-132 MTDAAPATAAYVR
+132 DAAPATAAYVR
-145 ITASA
+145 ITAGA
-150 HMELGE
+150 HLELGE
-156 LALYDLQGDRIGVRA
+156 FALYDAQGERIAVRE

-176 DADALCD
+176 TAAALCD

-188 PAASTYYNSTYFDEI
+188 PASSTYYNSSYFDEI
-203 YHARTAYEH
+203 YHARTAYEQ

-252 GVAMLPLMWDLLR
+252 GVAMLPLMWGLLR

-282 CDFMHLTQT
+282 FDFMHLTQT

-318 KLRHLAACGITF
+318 KLRHLAACGVTF

-360 RAHRTGDGRRYA
+360 QAHRAGDGRRYA

-466 VSTIGAFVNPPAV
+466 VSTIGAFVNPLLCWGGLLALPVLAYRAV
-479 LGRAAGAAG
+479 RHDRTALFLLVGYLAQVLPWVFISRLTFEYHYFAATLFLVLALGYVFDRLRQRGYLGIVYAFTAASGALFALFYPVLTG
-488 ARIPRGKARP
+488 VTIPRDYAWNVLKW
-498 HGAVSPRR
+498 
-506 LSGAGAAVGVHLA
+506 L
-519 PDVRISLLR
+519 PDW
-528 GDALSRARARVRV
+528 
-541 RPAAPARLSRHR
+541 P
-553 IRLHGSK
+553 
-560 RRALRAV
+560 
-567 LSRAHGRDDPA
+567 
-578 RLRMECAQMAPGLA
+578 
-592 ILTPGNFRN
+592 F
-601 RGTVYDCDRM
+601 

>member
-1 MAALRY
+1 MAALRI
-7 ILLAAAITLTL
+7 ILPAAAIALTL
-18 ALLAHLRLPARA
+18 ALFLQLAWPART
-30 PIPRRTGRRGGLGIA
+30 PIPRRTSRRGGIGIA

-55 FWNLGSAHDPQ
+55 FTGLGSARDPQ
-66 RFCSFEV
+66 RFCTLEA
-73 GESAVLALERETA
+73 GESATLALDGVHS
-86 IGTVWYYPGLS
+86 IDTVWYYTGLY
-97 TGEYTLAYSTDGV
+97 TGEYTLAYSDDGI
-110 TFTPAGTM
+110 TYTPASTM
-118 PQGYADLFKWLQPE
+118 PQGYADLFKWLQPQPA
-132 MTDAAPATAAYVR
+132 DAAPAAAAYVR
-145 ITASA
+145 VTAGA
-150 HMELGE
+150 HLELGE
-156 LALYDLQGDRIGVRA
+156 LALYDPQGKRIAVHE

-176 DADALCD
+176 SAGALCD

-188 PAASTYYNSTYFDEI
+188 PASSTYYNSSYFDEI

-227 KEILS
+227 KELLS
-232 LGIVLFGM
+232 LGIRLFGM

-246 CMGALF
+246 CMGALS

-318 KLRHLAACGITF
+318 KLRHLAACGVTF

-345 GLGVLWALHWVFSGV
+345 GLGVLWVLHWVFAGV
-360 RAHRTGDGRRYA
+360 QAHRDGDSRRYV
-372 RRLLGNIGFCLVF
+372 RRLVANIGFCLVF

-415 REYAAI
+415 HEYAAI

-466 VSTIGAFVNPPAV
+466 VSTIGAFVNPLLCWGGLLALPVLAYRAV
-479 LGRAAGAAG
+479 RHDRTALFLLVGYLAQVLPWVFISRLTFEYHYFAATLFLVLALGYVFDRLRQRGYFGIVYAFTAA
-488 ARIPRGKARP
+488 
-498 HGAVSPRR
+498 
-506 LSGAGAAVGVHLA
+506 SGALFALFYPVLTGVTVSRSYAWNVLKWL
-519 PDVRISLLR
+519 PDW
-528 GDALSRARARVRV
+528 
-541 RPAAPARLSRHR
+541 P
-553 IRLHGSK
+553 
-560 RRALRAV
+560 
-567 LSRAHGRDDPA
+567 
-578 RLRMECAQMAPGLA
+578 
-592 ILTPGNFRN
+592 F
-601 RGTVYDCDRM
+601 

>member
-1 MAALRY
+1 MAALRI
-7 ILLAAAITLTL
+7 ILPAAAIALTL
-18 ALLAHLRLPARA
+18 ALFLQLAWPARA
-30 PIPRRTGRRGGLGIA
+30 PIPRRTSRRGGIGIA
-45 VLTAVYAVAA
+45 VLTAVYAVVA
-55 FWNLGSAHDPQ
+55 FTGLGSARDPQ
-66 RFCSFEV
+66 RFCTLEA
-73 GESAVLALERETA
+73 GESATLALDGVHS
-86 IGTVWYYPGLS
+86 IDTVWYYTGLY
-97 TGEYTLAYSTDGV
+97 TGEYTLAYSDDGI
-110 TFTPAGTM
+110 TYTPAGTM
-118 PQGYADLFKWLQPE
+118 PQGYADLFKWLQPQPAD
-132 MTDAAPATAAYVR
+132 TAPASAAYVR
-145 ITASA
+145 VTASA
-150 HMELGE
+150 HLELGE
-156 LALYDLQGDRIGVRA
+156 LALLDAQGERIAVRE

-176 DADALCD
+176 SAAAICD

-188 PAASTYYNSTYFDEI
+188 PASSTYFNSSYFDEI

-232 LGIVLFGM
+232 LGIAIFGM

-318 KLRHLAACGITF
+318 KLRHLAACGVTF

-345 GLGVLWALHWVFSGV
+345 GLGVLWVLHWVFAGV
-360 RAHRTGDGRRYA
+360 QAHRDGDGRRYV
-372 RRLLGNIGFCLVF
+372 RRLISNIGFCLVF

-441 YSSRWWQWLLDLRP
+441 YASRWWQWLLDLRP

-466 VSTIGAFVNPPAV
+466 VSTIGAFVNPLLCWGGLLALPV
-479 LGRAAGAAG
+479 LAYRAWKRDRTALFVLVGYLAQVLPWVFISRLTFEYHYFAATLFLVLALG
-488 ARIPRGKARP
+488 YVFDRLRQRGSFGIVYAFT
-498 HGAVSPRR
+498 AA
-506 LSGAGAAVGVHLA
+506 SGALFALFYPVLTGVTISRSYAWNVLKWL
-519 PDVRISLLR
+519 PDW
-528 GDALSRARARVRV
+528 
-541 RPAAPARLSRHR
+541 P
-553 IRLHGSK
+553 
-560 RRALRAV
+560 
-567 LSRAHGRDDPA
+567 
-578 RLRMECAQMAPGLA
+578 
-592 ILTPGNFRN
+592 F
-601 RGTVYDCDRM
+601 

>member
-1 MAALRY
+1 MAALRI
-7 ILLAAAITLTL
+7 ILPAAAIALTL
-18 ALLAHLRLPARA
+18 ALFLQLAWPARGA
-30 PIPRRTGRRGGLGIA
+30 IPRHTSRRGGIGIA

-55 FWNLGSAHDPQ
+55 FTGLGSARDPQ
-66 RFCSFEV
+66 RFCTLEA
-73 GESAVLALERETA
+73 GESATLALDGVHS
-86 IGTVWYYPGLS
+86 IDTVWYYTGLY
-97 TGEYTLAYSTDGV
+97 TGEYTLAYSDDGI
-110 TFTPAGTM
+110 TYTAASTM
-118 PQGYADLFKWLQPE
+118 PQGYADLFKWLQPQPA
-132 MTDAAPATAAYVR
+132 DAAPAAAAYVR
-145 ITASA
+145 VTASA
-150 HMELGE
+150 HLELGE
-156 LALYDLQGDRIGVRA
+156 LALYDPQGERIAVRE

-176 DADALCD
+176 TADALCD

-188 PAASTYYNSTYFDEI
+188 PASSTYYNSSYFDEI

-227 KEILS
+227 KVILS
-232 LGIVLFGM
+232 LGIRLFGM
-240 TPFGWR
+240 TPLGWR

-274 LCGAALLA
+274 LCGTALLA

-310 LYRYFTEG
+310 LYRYFTQG
-318 KLRHLAACGITF
+318 RLRHLAACGIAF
-330 GIGAATKWT
+330 GVGAATKWT

-345 GLGVLWALHWVFSGV
+345 GLGVLWALHWVLQGV
-360 RAHRTGDGRRYA
+360 QAHRDGDGRRYV

-431 YHAGLVATHP
+431 YHSGLVATHP

-466 VSTIGAFVNPPAV
+466 VSTIGAFVNPLLCWGGLLALPVLAYRAV
-479 LGRAAGAAG
+479 RHDRTALFLLVGYLAQVLPWVFISRLTFEYHYFAATLFLVLALGYVFDRLRQRGYFGIVYAFTAA
-488 ARIPRGKARP
+488 
-498 HGAVSPRR
+498 
-506 LSGAGAAVGVHLA
+506 SGALFALFYPVLTGVTVSRSYAWNVLKWL
-519 PDVRISLLR
+519 PDW
-528 GDALSRARARVRV
+528 
-541 RPAAPARLSRHR
+541 P
-553 IRLHGSK
+553 
-560 RRALRAV
+560 
-567 LSRAHGRDDPA
+567 
-578 RLRMECAQMAPGLA
+578 
-592 ILTPGNFRN
+592 F
-601 RGTVYDCDRM
+601 

>member
-1 MAALRY
+1 MAALRI
-7 ILLAAAITLTL
+7 ILPAAAIALTL
-18 ALLAHLRLPARA
+18 ALFLRLAWPART
-30 PIPRRTGRRGGLGIA
+30 PIPRRTSRRGGIGIA

-55 FWNLGSAHDPQ
+55 FTGLGSARDPQ
-66 RFCSFEV
+66 RFCTLEA
-73 GESAVLALERETA
+73 GESATLALDGVHS
-86 IGTVWYYPGLS
+86 IGTVWYYTGLY
-97 TGEYTLAYSTDGV
+97 TGEYTLAYSDDGI
-110 TFTPAGTM
+110 TYIAAGTM
-118 PQGYADLFKWLQPE
+118 PQGYADLFKWLQPQPAD
-132 MTDAAPATAAYVR
+132 TAPASAAYVR
-145 ITASA
+145 VTASA
-150 HMELGE
+150 HLELGE
-156 LALYDLQGDRIGVRA
+156 FALYDPQGKRIAVRE

-176 DADALCD
+176 TAGALCD

-188 PAASTYYNSTYFDEI
+188 PASSTYFNSSYFDEI

-227 KEILS
+227 KEILA
-232 LGIVLFGM
+232 LGIALFGM

-282 CDFMHLTQT
+282 CDFMHLAQT

-318 KLRHLAACGITF
+318 KLRHLAACGVTF

-345 GLGVLWALHWVFSGV
+345 GLGVLWALHWVFQGV
-360 RAHRTGDGRRYA
+360 QAHRDGDGRRYV
-372 RRLLGNIGFCLVF
+372 RRLVSNIGFCLVF

-466 VSTIGAFVNPPAV
+466 VSTIGAFVNPLLCWGGLLALPVLAYRAV
-479 LGRAAGAAG
+479 RHDRTALFILVGYLAQVLPWVFISRLTFEYHYFAATLFLVLALGYVFDRLRQRGYFGIVYAFTAA
-488 ARIPRGKARP
+488 
-498 HGAVSPRR
+498 
-506 LSGAGAAVGVHLA
+506 SGALFALFYPVLTGVTVSRSYAWNVLKWL
-519 PDVRISLLR
+519 PDW
-528 GDALSRARARVRV
+528 
-541 RPAAPARLSRHR
+541 P
-553 IRLHGSK
+553 
-560 RRALRAV
+560 
-567 LSRAHGRDDPA
+567 
-578 RLRMECAQMAPGLA
+578 
-592 ILTPGNFRN
+592 F
-601 RGTVYDCDRM
+601 

>member
-1 MAALRY
+1 MAALRI
-7 ILLAAAITLTL
+7 ILPAAAIALTL
-18 ALLAHLRLPARA
+18 ALFLQLAWPART
-30 PIPRRTGRRGGLGIA
+30 PIPRRTSRRGGIGIA

-55 FWNLGSAHDPQ
+55 FTGLGSARDPQ
-66 RFCSFEV
+66 RFCTLEA
-73 GESAVLALERETA
+73 GESATLALDGVHS
-86 IGTVWYYPGLS
+86 IDTVWYYTGLY
-97 TGEYTLAYSTDGV
+97 TGEYTLAYSDDGI
-110 TFTPAGTM
+110 TYTPAGTM
-118 PQGYADLFKWLQPE
+118 PQGYADLFKWLQPQPAD
-132 MTDAAPATAAYVR
+132 TAPATAAYVR
-145 ITASA
+145 VTAGA
-150 HMELGE
+150 HLELGE
-156 LALYDLQGDRIGVRA
+156 LALLDAQGERIAVRA

-176 DADALCD
+176 SAAALCD

-188 PAASTYYNSTYFDEI
+188 PAASTYYNSSYFDEI

-227 KEILS
+227 KVILS
-232 LGIVLFGM
+232 LGIRLFGM

-274 LCGAALLA
+274 WCGAALLA
-282 CDFMHLTQT
+282 FDFMHLTQT

-310 LYRYFTEG
+310 LYRYFTQG
-318 KLRHLAACGITF
+318 RLRHLAACGVAF
-330 GIGAATKWT
+330 GVGAATKWT

-360 RAHRTGDGRRYA
+360 QAHRDGDGRRYV

-405 GLHGAGMYFT
+405 GLHGPGMYFT

-466 VSTIGAFVNPPAV
+466 VSTIGAFVNPLLCWGGLLALPV
-479 LGRAAGAAG
+479 LAY
-488 ARIPRGKARP
+488 
-498 HGAVSPRR
+498 
-506 LSGAGAAVGVHLA
+506 
-519 PDVRISLLR
+519 
-528 GDALSRARARVRV
+528 
-541 RPAAPARLSRHR
+541 
-553 IRLHGSK
+553 
-560 RRALRAV
+560 RAV
-567 LSRAHGRDDPA
+567 RHDRTALFILVGYLAQVLPWVFISRLTFEYHYFAATLFLVLALGYVFD
-578 RLRMECAQMAPGLA
+578 RLRQRGYFGIVYAFTAANGVLFALFYPV
-592 ILTPGNFRN
+592 LTGVTISRSYAWNVLKWLPDWPF
-601 RGTVYDCDRM
+601 

>member
-1 MAALRY
+1 MAALRI
-7 ILLAAAITLTL
+7 ILPAAAIVLTL
-18 ALLAHLRLPARA
+18 ALFLQLAWPARA
-30 PIPRRTGRRGGLGIA
+30 PIPRRTSRRGGIGIA

-55 FWNLGSAHDPQ
+55 FTGLGSANAPQ
-66 RFCSFEV
+66 HFCTLEA
-73 GESAVLALERETA
+73 GESAVLALDGVHS
-86 IGTVWYYPGLS
+86 IDTVWYYTGLY
-97 TGEYTLAYSTDGV
+97 TGEYTLAYSDDGI
-110 TFTPAGTM
+110 TYTAAGTM
-118 PQGYADLFKWLQPE
+118 PQGYADLFKWLQPQPAD
-132 MTDAAPATAAYVR
+132 TAPATAAYVR
-145 ITASA
+145 VTASA
-150 HMELGE
+150 HLELGE
-156 LALYDLQGDRIGVRA
+156 LALYDPQGERIAVRE

-176 DADALCD
+176 SAAALCD

-188 PAASTYYNSTYFDEI
+188 PASSTYYNSSYFDEI

-227 KEILS
+227 KELLA
-232 LGIVLFGM
+232 LGIRLFGM

-282 CDFMHLTQT
+282 FDFMHLTQT

-299 ATLFILLMYLF
+299 ATFFILLMYLF

-318 KLRHLAACGITF
+318 KLRHLAACGIAF
-330 GIGAATKWT
+330 GVGAATKWT

-345 GLGVLWALHWVFSGV
+345 GLGVLWALHWVLQGV
-360 RAHRTGDGRRYA
+360 QAHRDGDGRRYV

-405 GLHGAGMYFT
+405 GLHGPGMYFT

-466 VSTIGAFVNPPAV
+466 VSTIGAFVNPLLCWGGLLALPV
-479 LGRAAGAAG
+479 LVYHAAKRERTALFLLIGYLAQVLPWVFISRLTFEYHYFAATLFLVLALGYVFDRLRQRGSFGIVYAFTAASGALLALFYPVLTG
-488 ARIPRGKARP
+488 VTIPRDYAWNVLKW
-498 HGAVSPRR
+498 
-506 LSGAGAAVGVHLA
+506 L
-519 PDVRISLLR
+519 PDW
-528 GDALSRARARVRV
+528 
-541 RPAAPARLSRHR
+541 P
-553 IRLHGSK
+553 
-560 RRALRAV
+560 
-567 LSRAHGRDDPA
+567 
-578 RLRMECAQMAPGLA
+578 
-592 ILTPGNFRN
+592 F
-601 RGTVYDCDRM
+601 

>member
-1 MAALRY
+1 MAVLRY

-18 ALLAHLRLPARA
+18 ALLAHLCLPARA

-66 RFCSFEV
+66 RFCSFEA
-73 GESAVLALERETA
+73 GESAVLALERETVIA
-86 IGTVWYYPGLS
+86 AVWYYPGLS
-97 TGEYTLAYSTDGV
+97 TGEYTLAYSADGV

-118 PQGYADLFKWLQPE
+118 PQGYAGLFKWLQPQPAD
-132 MTDAAPATAAYVR
+132 TAPATAAYVR

-156 LALYDLQGDRIGVRA
+156 LALYDLQGERIGVRDIA
-171 ITGPA
+171 GPA
-176 DADALCD
+176 SADALCD

-203 YHARTAYEH
+203 YHARTAYEQ

-227 KEILS
+227 KELLS

-240 TPFGWR
+240 TPLGWR
-246 CMGALF
+246 FMGTLF
-252 GVAMLPLMWDLLR
+252 GAAMLPLMWDLLR

-282 CDFMHLTQT
+282 FDFMHLTQT

-318 KLRHLAACGITF
+318 RLRHLAACGVTF

-345 GLGVLWALHWVFSGV
+345 GLGVLWALHWIFAGV
-360 RAHRTGDGRRYA
+360 QAHRDGDGRRYL

-431 YHAGLVATHP
+431 YHSGLVATHP
-441 YSSRWWQWLLDLRP
+441 YASRWWQWLLDLRP

-466 VSTIGAFVNPPAV
+466 VSTIGAFVNPLLCWGGLLALPV
-479 LGRAAGAAG
+479 LAYRAAKRDRTALFILVGYLAQVLPWVFISRLTFEYHYFAATLFLVLALG
-488 ARIPRGKARP
+488 YVFDRLRQRGYFGIVYAFTAANGVLFALFYPVLTGVTIPRDYAWNVLKW
-498 HGAVSPRR
+498 
-506 LSGAGAAVGVHLA
+506 L
-519 PDVRISLLR
+519 PDW
-528 GDALSRARARVRV
+528 
-541 RPAAPARLSRHR
+541 P
-553 IRLHGSK
+553 
-560 RRALRAV
+560 
-567 LSRAHGRDDPA
+567 
-578 RLRMECAQMAPGLA
+578 
-592 ILTPGNFRN
+592 F
-601 RGTVYDCDRM
+601 

>member
-1 MAALRY
+1 MAALRI
-7 ILLAAAITLTL
+7 ILPAAAIALTL
-18 ALLAHLRLPARA
+18 ALFLQLAWPARGA
-30 PIPRRTGRRGGLGIA
+30 IARRTSRRGGIGIA

-55 FWNLGSAHDPQ
+55 FTGLGSARDPQ
-66 RFCSFEV
+66 RFCTLEA
-73 GESAVLALERETA
+73 GESATLALDGVHS
-86 IGTVWYYPGLS
+86 IDTVWYYTGLY
-97 TGEYTLAYSTDGV
+97 TGEYTLAYSDDGI
-110 TFTPAGTM
+110 TYTAAGTM
-118 PQGYADLFKWLQPE
+118 PQGYADLFKWLQPQPAD
-132 MTDAAPATAAYVR
+132 TAPATAAYVR
-145 ITASA
+145 ITASS
-150 HMELGE
+150 HLELGE
-156 LALYDLQGDRIGVRA
+156 LALLDAQGECIAVRA

-176 DADALCD
+176 SAAALCD

-188 PAASTYYNSTYFDEI
+188 PASSTYYNSSYFDEI

-232 LGIVLFGM
+232 LGIRLFGM
-240 TPFGWR
+240 TPLGWR

-282 CDFMHLTQT
+282 FDFMHLTQT

-318 KLRHLAACGITF
+318 KLRHLAACGVTF

-360 RAHRTGDGRRYA
+360 RAHRAGDGRRYA
-372 RRLLGNIGFCLVF
+372 RMLLGNIGFCLVF

-441 YSSRWWQWLLDLRP
+441 YASRWWQWLLDLRP

-466 VSTIGAFVNPPAV
+466 VSTIGAFVNPLLCWGGLLALPV
-479 LGRAAGAAG
+479 LAYRAWKRDRTALFILVGYLAQVLPWVFISRLTFEYHYFAATLFLVLALG
-488 ARIPRGKARP
+488 YVFDRLRQRGYFGIVYVFTA
-498 HGAVSPRR
+498 A
-506 LSGAGAAVGVHLA
+506 SGALFALFYPVLTGVTISRSYAWNVLKWL
-519 PDVRISLLR
+519 PDW
-528 GDALSRARARVRV
+528 
-541 RPAAPARLSRHR
+541 P
-553 IRLHGSK
+553 
-560 RRALRAV
+560 
-567 LSRAHGRDDPA
+567 
-578 RLRMECAQMAPGLA
+578 
-592 ILTPGNFRN
+592 F
-601 RGTVYDCDRM
+601 

>member
-1 MAALRY
+1 MAALRI
-7 ILLAAAITLTL
+7 ILPAAAIALTL
-18 ALLAHLRLPARA
+18 ALFLQLAWPARP
-30 PIPRRTGRRGGLGIA
+30 PIPRRTSRRGGIGIA

-55 FWNLGSAHDPQ
+55 FTGLGSARDPQ
-66 RFCSFEV
+66 HFCTLEA
-73 GESAVLALERETA
+73 GESATLALDGVHS
-86 IGTVWYYPGLS
+86 IDTVWYYTGLY
-97 TGEYTLAYSTDGV
+97 TGEYTLAYSDDGI
-110 TFTPAGTM
+110 TYTAAGTM
-118 PQGYADLFKWLQPE
+118 PQGYADLFKWLHPQPAD
-132 MTDAAPATAAYVR
+132 TAPATAAYVR
-145 ITASA
+145 VTAGTRL
-150 HMELGE
+150 ELGE
-156 LALYDLQGDRIGVRA
+156 LALLDAQGERIAVRE

-176 DADALCD
+176 SAAALCD

-188 PAASTYYNSTYFDEI
+188 PASSTYFNSSYFDEI

-227 KEILS
+227 KVILS
-232 LGIVLFGM
+232 LGIRLFGM

-282 CDFMHLTQT
+282 FDFMHLTQT

-310 LYRYFTEG
+310 LYRYFTKG
-318 KLRHLAACGITF
+318 RLRHLAACGVTF

-345 GLGVLWALHWVFSGV
+345 GLGVLWALHWIFAGV
-360 RAHRTGDGRRYA
+360 QAHRDGDGRRYL

-431 YHAGLVATHP
+431 YHSGLVATHP

-466 VSTIGAFVNPPAV
+466 VSTIGAFVNPLLCWGGLLALPV
-479 LGRAAGAAG
+479 LAYRAWKRDRTALFILVGYLAQVLPWVFISRLTFEYHYFAATLFLVLALG
-488 ARIPRGKARP
+488 YVFDRLRRRGYLGIVYAFTAANGVLFALFYPVLTGVTIPRDYAWNVLKW
-498 HGAVSPRR
+498 
-506 LSGAGAAVGVHLA
+506 L
-519 PDVRISLLR
+519 PDW
-528 GDALSRARARVRV
+528 
-541 RPAAPARLSRHR
+541 P
-553 IRLHGSK
+553 
-560 RRALRAV
+560 
-567 LSRAHGRDDPA
+567 
-578 RLRMECAQMAPGLA
+578 
-592 ILTPGNFRN
+592 F
-601 RGTVYDCDRM
+601 